1 MAALLMLSP
10 FLLMAI
16 SFNQVALCT
25 YPAYHVRTLPV
36 VYLPCISCAHSACC
50 VPTLP
55 CPAYWIALRQY
66 FRDTYH
72 VEGHE
77 GVDDEVDKSDN
88 SDFGNDEL
96 F

>member
-1 MAALLMLSP
+1 
-10 FLLMAI
+10 MAI

-25 YPAYHVRTLPV
+25 YPAYHVRTLLV
-36 VYLPCISCAHSACC
+36 VYLPY
-50 VPTLP
+50 PTLSALP
-55 CPAYWIALRQY
+55 CNWIALRQY

>member
-1 MAALLMLSP
+1 MCALCL
-10 FLLMAI
+10 
-16 SFNQVALCT
+16 LCT
-25 YPAYHVRTLPV
+25 YL
-36 VYLPCISCAHSACC
+36 
-50 VPTLP
+50 TLP

>member
-1 MAALLMLSP
+1 MEPTVVDIVFYGSTVNVAP

-25 YPAYHVRTLPV
+25 YPAYHVHTLLV
-36 VYLPCISCAHSACC
+36 VC
-50 VPTLP
+50 LP